1 MNRKARRSEPLVKQ
15 IITATFPDYK
25 GRKIQVS
32 TDFPRDLISYW
43 SGGSVKRFVFYQP
56 DAGKIFE
63 VDTLEAPWIQH
74 KSGRGFNEDALPE
87 SVVLVEHRFFC
98 GHDMG
103 ITIYVKSPLM
113 LEDQNV

>member
-1 MNRKARRSEPLVKQ
+1 MERKASRTEPLIKQ

-25 GRKIQVS
+25 GRKIRIS
-32 TDFPRDLISYW
+32 TDFPSDLISYW
-43 SGGSVKRFVFYQP
+43 SGGSIKRFVFYQP
-56 DAGKIFE
+56 GSGKTFE
-63 VDTLEAPWIQH
+63 VNSLEAPWIQH
-74 KSGRGFNEDALPE
+74 ESERKFNEDSLPE

-98 GHDMG
+98 GHDLG